1 MTPTLRA
8 GVTVAMQK
16 RVCGLALGVAL
27 GMLGCDGIEGSGDDA
42 AGTTGAVDEGG
53 LDDDPSGPGMTGPG
67 GGTTPIPDPG
77 VGDTGDT
84 GGVEDTGGE
93 DTGGEDTGGEDTGG
107 EDTGVE
113 DTGGED
119 TGGEDTGS
127 VEDTGG
133 EDTGGFE
140 ETGGESGEQEIQ
152 ISGVVVANVAPGGD
166 GIGTLYV
173 GLTPSIDCFDG
184 NSSFVDII
192 EDADLSEIGNM
203 VPFSITAPEI
213 EISGGG
219 YLLQVFLDDN
229 EDAVFQNP
237 GPGDMTMF
245 PTGFEETAGCF
256 ELPDLDGNVAGQV
269 VELDYIVP

>member
-1 MTPTLRA
+1 M
-8 GVTVAMQK
+8 AMQK
-16 RVCGLALGVAL
+16 RVCSLALGVAL
-27 GMLGCDGIEGSGDDA
+27 GMLGCDGEGTGDDA
-42 AGTTGAVDEGG
+42 AGTTEAADDGG

-77 VGDTGDT
+77 L
-84 GGVEDTGGE
+84 
-93 DTGGEDTGGEDTGG
+93 
-107 EDTGVE
+107 
-113 DTGGED
+113 ED

-133 EDTGGFE
+133 EDTGGEDTGAEDTSGEDTGGEDTGGEDTGRGEDTGGEDSGGFE
-140 ETGGESGEQEIQ
+140 ETSGESGEQEIQ
-152 ISGVVVANVAPGGD
+152 VSGVVVANVAPDGD

-173 GLTPSIDCFDG
+173 GLTPSVDCFDG
-184 NSSFVDII
+184 DSSFVDII

-203 VPFSITAPEI
+203 VPFSITAPAI
-213 EISGGG
+213 EVSGGG

>member
-1 MTPTLRA
+1 
-8 GVTVAMQK
+8 MQK
-16 RVCGLALGVAL
+16 RVCSLALGVAL

-42 AGTTGAVDEGG
+42 AGTTEAADDGG

-77 VGDTGDT
+77 VEDT
-84 GGVEDTGGE
+84 GGEDTGSVEDTGGE

-107 EDTGVE
+107 ED
-113 DTGGED
+113 
-119 TGGEDTGS
+119 S
-127 VEDTGG
+127 
-133 EDTGGFE
+133 GGFE
-140 ETGGESGEQEIQ
+140 ETSGESGEQEIQ
-152 ISGVVVANVAPGGD
+152 VSGVVVANVAPGGD

-184 NSSFVDII
+184 DSAFVDVI

-203 VPFSITAPEI
+203 IPFSIAAPAI
-213 EISGGG
+213 EVSDGG

>member
-1 MTPTLRA
+1 
-8 GVTVAMQK
+8 MQK

-27 GMLGCDGIEGSGDDA
+27 GMVGCEDPEGAGEDGV
-42 AGTTGAVDEGG
+42 GTTEAADDGG
-53 LDDDPSGPGMTGPG
+53 LDDDPSGPGMTGQMEDSGAGDSG
-67 GGTTPIPDPG
+67 GAT
-77 VGDTGDT
+77 T
-84 GGVEDTGGE
+84 GGAAETGGEETGGE

-107 EDTGVE
+107 EDSSGE

-119 TGGEDTGS
+119 TGGE
-127 VEDTGG
+127 ETGG
-133 EDTGGFE
+133 EETGGEETGGEETGGESSGGFE

-152 ISGVVVANVAPGGD
+152 ISGVVVADVAPGGD

-173 GLTPSIDCFDG
+173 GLTPSVDCFDG
-184 NSSFVDII
+184 DSSFVDII

-203 VPFSITAPEI
+203 VPFSITAPAI
-213 EISGGG
+213 EVSGGG

-256 ELPDLDGNVAGQV
+256 DLPDLDGDVAGQV